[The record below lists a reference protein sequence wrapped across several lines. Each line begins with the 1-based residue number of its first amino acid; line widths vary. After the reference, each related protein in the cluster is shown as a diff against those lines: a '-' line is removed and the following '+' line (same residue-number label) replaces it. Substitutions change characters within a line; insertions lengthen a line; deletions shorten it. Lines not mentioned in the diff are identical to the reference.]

1 MMYNNIKPGDLL
13 YYGQEDATFIVIDVS
28 TEGVRMYDVN
38 EPVFN
43 IEGELFTVFC
53 SFEEI
58 GESLMHVAHVN
69 DLVDFVIDRC
79 DNYILA
85 EHMERVIGYYDRT

>member
-43 IEGELFTVFC
+43 IDGELFTVFC

-58 GESLMHVAHVN
+58 GESLMHVAHIN
-69 DLVDFVIDRC
+69 DLVNFVIDRS

>member
-1 MMYNNIKPGDLL
+1 MYNNIKPGDLL
-13 YYGQEDATFIVIDVS
+13 YYGREYATFIVIDVS

-43 IEGELFTVFC
+43 IEGELLTVFC

-58 GESLMHVAHVN
+58 RESLMHVAHIN
-69 DLVDFVIDRC
+69 DLVNFVIDRS

-85 EHMERVIGYYDRT
+85 DDMKQLIGYYDRT